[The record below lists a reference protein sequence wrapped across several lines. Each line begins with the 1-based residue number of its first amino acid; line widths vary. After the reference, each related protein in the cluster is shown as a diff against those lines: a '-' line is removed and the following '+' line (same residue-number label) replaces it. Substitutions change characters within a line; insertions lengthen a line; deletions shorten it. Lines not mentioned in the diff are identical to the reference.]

1 MENSVDISAELEG
14 ISPLIARMPRINPY
28 QVPADY
34 FVSLADR
41 CLENIR
47 VENLLPPST
56 GDTYTVPENY
66 FKGLADSIL
75 AKLHLSTSEQTDS
88 RKELETIAPVLAGTL
103 PVTPYSVPVNY
114 FEHSDFAEAATSY
127 KKHAVVF
134 NMRHARKWTQFAAAA
149 IMTGVLVMGAF
160 LFTDNNGNVKNEN
173 YDNFDVASELN
184 KVSVDD
190 LAEFLNNPSTFIAA
204 PAATPMASEDELA
217 DIKSNIR
224 QFSDEELNQYVNDNA
239 EPYELRVSEKDN

>member
-1 MENSVDISAELEG
+1 MERSADILAELEG
-14 ISPLIARMPRINPY
+14 ISPLIAQLPRVNPY

-34 FVSLADR
+34 FLSLADQ
-41 CLENIR
+41 CMENIR
-47 VENLLPPST
+47 VEQVLSQSAGN
-56 GDTYTVPENY
+56 TYTVPENY
-66 FKGLADSIL
+66 FNGLADSIL
-75 AKLHLSTSEQTDS
+75 AKLHLASGEHNDS
-88 RKELETIAPVLAGTL
+88 RKELETIAPLLASSS
-103 PVTPYSVPVNY
+103 PVNPYTVPANY
-114 FEHSDFAEAATSY
+114 FEQADFAEAATRY

-134 NMRHARKWTQFAAAA
+134 NMRNARKWTQFAAAA

-160 LFTDNNGNVKNEN
+160 LFTDNNGNIKNEN
-173 YDNFDVASELN
+173 YDSFDVSSELN

-224 QFSDEELNQYVNDNA
+224 QFSDEELNQYVKENA